1 MIVFFFKQK
10 TAYEMRISD
19 WSSDVCSS
27 DLAERFIFLVY
38 DERYHA
44 AGLFLSILLV
54 GSWFGILSTMA
65 DAMMMGVGK
74 PSGVAFSNGAKLAV
88 IAVALPLLLPRYGM
102 NAALLV
108 FVLADAVRYAML
120 AWLKRGGGLRS
131 EERRVGKGGV
141 SKGRARG

>member
-108 FVLADAVRYAML
+108 FVLADAVRSAM
-120 AWLKRGGGLRS
+120 
-131 EERRVGKGGV
+131 
-141 SKGRARG
+141 